1 MNIDNSQ
8 NKLSLHKRGRKSIA
22 EKAKLLELEQIAA
35 EKFKQLPKEE
45 QERQLLEQE
54 QSKLPKKR
62 GRKPKQYNASTMNL
76 FTHNNN
82 NNKQCI
88 IQKPIILNLKCK
100 FSDIN
105 NENSIFNN
113 NTNTNNNINNT
124 NNTNNTNNNN
134 NNINNNIKISGN
146 TNTIISTRQK
156 NQLLSND
163 NLEFNKNNIHYE
175 SNCINSTL
183 NTSVLNILYSDSFKL
198 INEHKKSNCFFC
210 TCEFNNDPIYIP
222 YSHINNKYNV
232 YGNFCTVN
240 CAAGFLFNIETIDT
254 SILYERYYLLNQLYK
269 RINNNGNIKCAP
281 NPYYTLD
288 KYFGNLSIE
297 EYRQLLNQD
306 DVVSVITEPI
316 CKIISEAKPLSYNM
330 NISSV

>member
-1 MNIDNSQ
+1 MNIENTKNTS
-8 NKLSLHKRGRKSIA
+8 SLHKRGRKSIA

-82 NNKQCI
+82 NSNKQCI

-100 FSDIN
+100 FNDTDILN
-105 NENSIFNN
+105 NICNNNNHNNN
-113 NTNTNNNINNT
+113 NTRLH
-124 NNTNNTNNNN
+124 NN
-134 NNINNNIKISGN
+134 NNIQITEN
-146 TNTIISTRQK
+146 TNSLISTQPK
-156 NQLLSND
+156 KQLLFSND
-163 NLEFNKNNIHYE
+163 DLEINKNNIHYK
-175 SNCINSTL
+175 SDGVNSTL

-210 TCEFNNDPIYIP
+210 TCEFSNNPVFIP
-222 YSHINNKYNV
+222 YSHINNTYNV
-232 YGNFCTVN
+232 YGNFCTAN

-269 RINNNGNIKCAP
+269 RSNNSENIKCAP

-288 KYFGNLSIE
+288 KYFGNLTIE

-306 DVVSVITEPI
+306 DIVSVVTEPI
-316 CKIISEAKPLSYNM
+316 CKIISEAKPLSYNV
-330 NISSV
+330 NISAV